1 MCLAQ
6 DDRYEAPKGNY
17 KVRHRILP
25 YATIDG
31 DRIRLVADHLRFLQE
46 KGLIMVGTTH
56 MSCTSLH
63 RDIIINDRDMNTI
76 LFLPRVLDMRQ
87 TSETRPDQQ
96 RTVLCGTRLRNIST
110 TLTVRIDESN

>member
-6 DDRYEAPKGNY
+6 DDRHEARKGNY

-25 YATIDG
+25 YATIDE
-31 DRIRLVADHLRFLQE
+31 DRIRLVADHLHLLQE
-46 KGLIMVGTTH
+46 KGLITVETTH
-56 MSCTSLH
+56 MIHTSLQ
-63 RDIIINDRDMNTI
+63 RDIIIYDHDMNTI
-76 LFLPRVLDMRQ
+76 LFLPRILDMRR
-87 TSETRPDQQ
+87 TGETRPDQQ